1 MTITPMLLEM
11 GMGTS
16 LRSGSY
22 TKAACRAVKN
32 ALWRNS
38 INLDEVFG
46 AKKSDMII
54 SVEIACQKPNLVDI
68 RPVIAEFPYGT
79 VTAIVVPGGLDIH
92 NAHKSDAHPAIIAH
106 AAINIAL
113 DLDPRR

>member
-1 MTITPMLLEM
+1 MLLEM

-16 LRSGSY
+16 LRSDSY

-46 AKKSDMII
+46 AQKSDMLI

-68 RPVIAEFPYGT
+68 NIVIGEFPYGT
-79 VTAIVVPGGLDIH
+79 VTAIAVPGGLDIP
-92 NAHKSDAHPAIIAH
+92 NDHKSDAHPAIISH
-106 AAINIAL
+106 AAIKVAL
-113 DLDPRR
+113 NLDPRL